1 MLPEGQ
7 RVAQPASLKAGAQ
20 APISASTPAVLL
32 GGQRVAQPASLKAG
46 VQAPFSGPLLRTPS
60 QQSGP
65 PCCWAARRARAA
77 RRRRRRRRRAPRGH
91 ARRAPRA
98 PRAQSAR
105 RVQTAG
111 RPQLAHVCLESTHNS
126 IQVQS
131 TTAVEHKG
139 LCGLPNISWMCERGC
154 ALSACRRHDSTSPR
168 TRTCVPAMRSP
179 TALPPSNSTRPP
191 GEQAKRYLT
200 SLAGNAHHISPAS
213 PSPHIDCQRSGLCR
227 VRPPYV
233 TASVWC
239 PAVGEGNHVRAS
251 VCTSR
256 PVLHSTITAACTAT
270 GGTWHAP
277 DAMPR
282 LCWSRSAGRAAAC
295 ASVPGRSRLLAPAC
309 TQARAARDQ
318 LAMACGQTSG
328 HARETQARG
337 AGAALR
343 QSSLSLYT
351 PSQSLLNCILHT
363 QEPAMPCL
371 DRQTYP
377 QACLLWVDRQG
388 GGWGRHL
395 TQRTALPTLHPSGT
409 AMHAAQML
417 MGL

>member
-1 MLPEGQ
+1 MPC
-7 RVAQPASLKAGAQ
+7 RPA
-20 APISASTPAVLL
+20 T
-32 GGQRVAQPASLKAG
+32 
-46 VQAPFSGPLLRTPS
+46 
-60 QQSGP
+60 
-65 PCCWAARRARAA
+65 
-77 RRRRRRRRRAPRGH
+77 APRH
-91 ARRAPRA
+91 
-98 PRAQSAR
+98 
-105 RVQTAG
+105 T
-111 RPQLAHVCLESTHNS
+111 
-126 IQVQS
+126 
-131 TTAVEHKG
+131 
-139 LCGLPNISWMCERGC
+139 
-154 ALSACRRHDSTSPR
+154 
-168 TRTCVPAMRSP
+168 
-179 TALPPSNSTRPP
+179 

-239 PAVGEGNHVRAS
+239 PAVGEGNHVRAN

-256 PVLHSTITAACTAT
+256 PVLHSTSQPRALQLAVR
-270 GGTWHAP
+270 GT
-277 DAMPR
+277 R
-282 LCWSRSAGRAAAC
+282 LTPCPGSAGHEVRA
-295 ASVPGRSRLLAPAC
+295 AC